1 MDRGILQ
8 EHLAQ
13 CERRV
18 VAGEQHVARQRGII
32 AELDAHGQDATF
44 ARALLRQFQVM
55 LELQMA
61 ERDRLR
67 CGLGVA

>member
-1 MDRGILQ
+1 MDRGALQ
-8 EHLAQ
+8 GPLAL

-44 ARALLRQFQVM
+44 ARALLRQFRIMLALQV
-55 LELQMA
+55 A
-61 ERDRLR
+61 ERERLR
-67 CGLGVA
+67 REAGVL